1 MQAMPNI
8 MGKGDKIIKRLIK
21 IKGDKKM
28 MKDYAK
34 IAEAVGELLR
44 EARQRAG
51 FSRKQLAKMSGVSR
65 NQIYNVEQGSVRVT
79 AELLDMLCEALNVK
93 LKEVLKPYEDKRYM
107 HKNKQQSLQPKA
119 LSGDRDSQSPQDTQ
133 EEKYFKPIGLAGGYK
148 SAKIK
153 LQFIKLQFHL
163 YYAKAMMNV

>member
-1 MQAMPNI
+1 MS
-8 MGKGDKIIKRLIK
+8 KDYVKIIK
-21 IKGDKKM
+21 
-28 MKDYAK
+28 
-34 IAEAVGELLR
+34 AVGENIR
-44 EARQRAG
+44 IARKRMHYT
-51 FSRKQLAKMSGVSR
+51 RKQLAKESGVSK
-65 NQIYNVEQGSVRVT
+65 NQIFRVEQGIVR
-79 AELLDMLCEALNVK
+79 ASPELLDMLCVVLNVK
-93 LKEVLKPYEDKRYM
+93 LTEVLKPYEDERYM

-119 LSGDRDSQSPQDTQ
+119 LSGDRNSQTPQDTQ